1 MPPKPAQSQLAIG
14 PVTAHVTRRRMTH
27 IRLRLMGD
35 DAALRISAPLR
46 LSLQRI
52 HDFAFSKLGWI
63 LKHQTRIRQQRVM
76 HKAVDANVL
85 MLWGRPHKIIEM
97 SSSGP
102 SKVKLED
109 GVIEVHLRATSPAR
123 KRRALIHAWQ
133 HKVMML
139 AVRELLNKWEPIMG
153 IEVAHV
159 TLQRM
164 RTRWG
169 SCTPRT
175 KRIRLNMEL
184 LSRPPQYLEYVLV
197 HELAHFFERGHG
209 ARFKKVMDKYLPE
222 WRGLRR
228 ELNEHGV

>member
-1 MPPKPAQSQLAIG
+1 MPSKLASSQLTIG
-14 PVTAHVTRRRMTH
+14 SITADVTRRRMKH
-27 IRLRLMGD
+27 IHLRIVGE

-52 HDFAFSKLGWI
+52 HDFALSKLGWI
-63 LKHQTRIRQQRVM
+63 LKHQTRIRTLRVM
-76 HKAVDANVL
+76 QTAVDANVML
-85 MLWGRPHKIIEM
+85 LWGKAHRIIEK

-102 SKVKLED
+102 SKVKLVD
-109 GVIEVHLRATSPAR
+109 GAIHLHVRASTTAQ
-123 KRRALIHAWQ
+123 KRRALIYAWQ
-133 HKVMML
+133 HKVMMM

-153 IEVAHV
+153 IDVARV

-169 SCTPRT
+169 SCTPSHR
-175 KRIRLNMEL
+175 RIRLNMEL

-209 ARFKKVMDKYLPE
+209 EKFKKVMDRFLPE
-222 WRGLRR
+222 WRELRG
-228 ELNEHGV
+228 ELNERGV